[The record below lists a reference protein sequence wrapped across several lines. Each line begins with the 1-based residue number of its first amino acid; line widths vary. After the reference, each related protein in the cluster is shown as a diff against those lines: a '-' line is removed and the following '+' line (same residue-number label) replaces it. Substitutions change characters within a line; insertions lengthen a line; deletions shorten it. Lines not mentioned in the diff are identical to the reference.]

1 MKKSFLKLF
10 LAVFALALVLAVC
23 GLVIAYFGGYGAIF
37 AGCVVCGLIAPEN
50 RNN

>member
-1 MKKSFLKLF
+1 MKNRFFRAF
-10 LAVFALALVLAVC
+10 LAVLAVVLVLAVC
-23 GLVIAYFGGYGAIF
+23 GFAVAYFGGYGAIF